1 MNVLVASLPKL
12 SSLVV
17 DPANHPTPLPIPLL
31 NRAEYAE
38 NCLYLQFTDNAATL
52 IRLNFNRISRNP
64 P

>member
-17 DPANHPTPLPIPLL
+17 DPANPLPFPFPSPLPSL
-31 NRAEYAE
+31 PLSNRAEHAE

-52 IRLNFNRISRNP
+52 IRLNFN
-64 P
+64 